1 MDRRKNN
8 GNKGHST
15 KAKEGKIDKRRN
27 EYRSALKEAATKQ
40 DVIDVI
46 NMIKTKAIKDKD
58 VQAGKL
64 FLEYYI
70 GKPKDEVDIT
80 TNGEMLN
87 IPVIHFKKSE

>member
-1 MDRRKNN
+1 MDNRKNN

-15 KAKEGKIDKRRN
+15 KAKEDKIDKRKN

-46 NMIKTKAIKDKD
+46 KMIKTKAIKDQD
-58 VQAGKL
+58 TQAAKL

>member
-1 MDRRKNN
+1 MDKRKFN
-8 GNKGHST
+8 GGNST
-15 KAKEGKIDKRRN
+15 KAKGKIDKRKN
-27 EYRSALKEAATKQ
+27 KYRSALKEAATKQ

-46 NMIKTKAIKDKD
+46 NMIKTKAIKEKD

>member
-1 MDRRKNN
+1 MDNRKNN

-15 KAKEGKIDKRRN
+15 KAKEDKIDKRRN

-46 NMIKTKAIKDKD
+46 KMIKTKAIKDQD
-58 VQAGKL
+58 TQAAKL

>member
-1 MDRRKNN
+1 MDKRKEN
-8 GNKGHST
+8 GGHST
-15 KAKEGKIDKRRN
+15 RTKDGTIDKRKN
-27 EYRSALKEAATKQ
+27 EYREALKEASTKQ
-40 DVIDVI
+40 DVVDVI

>member
-1 MDRRKNN
+1 MDKRKDN
-8 GNKGHST
+8 GGHST
-15 KAKEGKIDKRRN
+15 KAKGKIDKRKN

-46 NMIKTKAIKDKD
+46 NMIKTKAIKEKD

>member
-1 MDRRKNN
+1 MDKRKEN
-8 GNKGHST
+8 GGHST
-15 KAKEGKIDKRRN
+15 KAKGGIDKRKN

-46 NMIKTKAIKDKD
+46 NMIKTKAIKEKD

>member
-1 MDRRKNN
+1 MGRENN
-8 GNKGHST
+8 GGHST
-15 KAKEGKIDKRRN
+15 KAKDGKIDKRKN

-46 NMIKTKAIKDKD
+46 NMIKLKAIKDKD

-70 GKPKDEVDIT
+70 GKPKDEIDIT
-80 TNGEMLN
+80 TGGEMLN
-87 IPVIHFKKSE
+87 IPVINFKKSE

>member
-1 MDRRKNN
+1 MDNRKNN

-15 KAKEGKIDKRRN
+15 AAKEGKIDKRRN

-46 NMIKTKAIKDKD
+46 KMIKTKAIKDQD
-58 VQAGKL
+58 TQAAKL

>member
-1 MDRRKNN
+1 VDKRKSN

-15 KAKEGKIDKRRN
+15 KAKGDKIDKRKN
-27 EYRSALKEAATKQ
+27 EYRNALKEAATKQ